1 MTDTNLEPIAARSI
15 ARRTLERMAGVAV
28 AAGLAARFAFA
39 AGKRSARIFGVA
51 AGLNLVLVIAAFA
64 GTGAPSPTAQQPATM
79 HYWAGTFT
87 LSPRIV
93 TKIDRKEPLTFVDS
107 YPYITIAGA
116 SAQLQAG
123 CEEAANEIGDKY
135 GVRVNCSLIGVPN
148 PDAPTQIEQ
157 ITSGLNANQYDCLGV
172 DPNPP
177 GAFNNLI
184 DHAMG
189 EGVPVFTVNADSQT
203 SKRIS
208 VFSDDDYPD
217 AHDMTFADQSGRVAG
232 RYAVKWAKETHHT
245 FNGKEVEII
254 SGDVTQPW
262 AQGRARGFEET
273 IKAAYPHVHFIDNW
287 NNMFMV
293 GFDPAR
299 VLSDL
304 QSFMTSHPDVFFYFS
319 TDWGGQ
325 QIAQII
331 ARHHLQGKVFGLGF
345 NLNALLVQQLKQN
358 LLIGT
363 VDQRYDLQ
371 GKNWALACANV
382 LFEHQMPSTQ
392 WTYVTPDI
400 WNSSNIDEA
409 LKIYSKIPNNGVTD

>member
-1 MTDTNLEPIAARSI
+1 MNLKATP
-15 ARRTLERMAGVAV
+15 
-28 AAGLAARFAFA
+28 
-39 AGKRSARIFGVA
+39 RILGVA
-51 AGLNLVLVIAAFA
+51 AGLNLALVVAAF
-64 GTGAPSPTAQQPATM
+64 GATDAAQPPITM
-79 HYWAGTFT
+79 QYWTGTFT

-93 TKIDRKEPLTFVDS
+93 AKIEKKETLTFVDS

-123 CEEAANEIGDKY
+123 CQEAAGEIEQKY
-135 GVRVNCSLIGVPN
+135 GVHIACSLIGVPN

-157 ITSGLNANQYDCLGV
+157 ITSGLNAQQYDCLGI

-184 DHAMG
+184 GRAMG
-189 EGVPVFTVNADSQT
+189 EGVPVFTVNGDSQS

-208 VFSDDDYPD
+208 IFADNDYPD
-217 AHDMTFADQSGRVAG
+217 ADNMKLANQTGKVAG
-232 RYAVKWAKETHHT
+232 QYAVDWAKKTNHA
-245 FNGKEVEII
+245 FNGKEVEMI
-254 SGDVTQPW
+254 SGDVTAPW

-273 IKAAYPHVHFIDNW
+273 IKAAYPDVHFVDDW
-287 NNMFMV
+287 DKMFMV
-293 GFDPAR
+293 GFDPAT

-304 QSFMTSHPDVFFYFS
+304 EGFARSHPDVFFYYS

-331 ARHHLQGKVFGLGF
+331 ERHNLQDKVFGLGF
-345 NLNALLVQQLKQN
+345 NLNALLVQQLKKN

-371 GKNWALACANV
+371 AKAWALACADV
-382 LFEHQMPSTQ
+382 LFEHKMPSTQ
-392 WTYVTPDI
+392 WTYITPDL
-400 WNSSNIDEA
+400 WSASNIDKA
-409 LKIYSKIPNNGVTD
+409 LAIYSKIPNNGVTQ

>member
-1 MTDTNLEPIAARSI
+1 MGLKRSTGI
-15 ARRTLERMAGVAV
+15 LALTAGLSLVAAV
-28 AAGLAARFAFA
+28 AA
-39 AGKRSARIFGVA
+39 I
-51 AGLNLVLVIAAFA
+51 A
-64 GTGAPSPTAQQPATM
+64 GTGTPPAAAQGSATM
-79 HYWAGTFT
+79 SYWAGQFT
-87 LSPRIV
+87 VSPRIV
-93 TKIDRKEPLTFVDS
+93 AKIDHKEPLSFVDS

-123 CEEAANEIGDKY
+123 CKEAADEIAHEY
-135 GVRVNCSLIGVPN
+135 GVPIKCSLIGVPN

-157 ITSGLNANQYDCLGV
+157 ITSKLNASQIDCLGA

-184 DHAMG
+184 GQAMG

-217 AHDMTFADQSGRVAG
+217 AHDMTFWNQSGKVAG
-232 RYAVKWAKETHHT
+232 RYAVKWAKDTHHT
-245 FNGKEVEII
+245 FNGEQVEMI

-273 IKAAYPHVHFIDNW
+273 IKAAYPQVHFLDNW

-293 GFDPAR
+293 GFDTTK

-304 QSFMTSHPDVFFYFS
+304 QSYMTSHPHVFFYYS

-331 ARHHLQGKVFGLGF
+331 ARHHLEGKVFGLAF
-345 NLNALLVQQLKQN
+345 NLNALYVEQVRKN

-371 GKNWALACANV
+371 GKNWALACADV
-382 LFEHQMPSTQ
+382 LFKHKMPSTQ

-409 LKIYSKIPNNGVTD
+409 LKIYSKIPNNGVTQ

>member
-1 MTDTNLEPIAARSI
+1 MDL
-15 ARRTLERMAGVAV
+15 
-28 AAGLAARFAFA
+28 
-39 AGKRSARIFGVA
+39 KRSARILGLA

-64 GTGAPSPTAQQPATM
+64 GTGKPVTM

-93 TKIDRKEPLTFVDS
+93 AKIKNKEPLTFVDS

-123 CEEAANEIGDKY
+123 CQEAAGKIEKKY
-135 GVRVNCSLIGVPN
+135 GVRINCALIGVPSPN
-148 PDAPTQIEQ
+148 APTQIEQ
-157 ITSGLNANQYDCLGV
+157 ITSGLNAHQYDCVGV

-184 DHAMG
+184 GRAMK
-189 EGVPVFTVNADSQT
+189 EGVPVFTVNGDSQT

-208 VFSDDDYPD
+208 IFSDDDYPD
-217 AHDMTFADQSGRVAG
+217 AHDMTFSNQSGKVAG
-232 RYAVKWAKETHHT
+232 RYAVRWAKRTHHT
-245 FNGKEVEII
+245 FNGKEVEMI

-262 AQGRARGFEET
+262 ARGRARGFEET
-273 IKAAYPHVHFIDNW
+273 IKAAYPQVHFLDNW
-287 NNMFMV
+287 DNMFMV
-293 GFDPAR
+293 GFDPAK

-304 QSFMTSHPDVFFYFS
+304 QSFMTSHPHVFFYFS

-325 QIAQII
+325 QIAQLIE
-331 ARHHLQGKVFGLGF
+331 RHHLKGKVFGLGY
-345 NLNALLVQQLKQN
+345 NLNALLVQQLQKN

-371 GKNWALACANV
+371 GKRWAMACASV
-382 LFEHQMPSTQ
+382 LFEHKMPKTQ
-392 WTYVTPDI
+392 WTYITPNI
-400 WNSSNIDEA
+400 WNSSNIDKA
-409 LKIYSKIPNNGVTD
+409 LKIYSKIPHNGVTN

>member
-1 MTDTNLEPIAARSI
+1 MDLKRST
-15 ARRTLERMAGVAV
+15 RTLGVAM
-28 AAGLAARFAFA
+28 
-39 AGKRSARIFGVA
+39 
-51 AGLNLVLVIAAFA
+51 GLNVALVIAAFA
-64 GTGAPSPTAQQPATM
+64 AGGTPSPTTERPATM
-79 HYWAGTFT
+79 HYWNGEFT
-87 LSPRIV
+87 VSPRIV
-93 TKIDRKEPLTFVDS
+93 AKIKHKQPLNFVDS

-123 CEEAANEIGDKY
+123 CKEAANEIKAKY
-135 GVRVNCSLIGVPN
+135 GVAINCSLIGVPN

-157 ITSGLNANQYDCLGV
+157 ITSGLNAHQYDCIGV

-184 DHAMG
+184 ARAMG

-217 AHDMTFADQSGRVAG
+217 AHDMTFYNQSGKVAG
-232 RYAVKWAKETHHT
+232 RYAVGWAKQTHHT
-245 FNGKEVEII
+245 FNDKQIEMI

-273 IKAAYPHVHFIDNW
+273 IKAAYPHAQFLDNW

-293 GFDPAR
+293 GFDTVT
-299 VLSDL
+299 VLSDM
-304 QSFMTSHPDVFFYFS
+304 QSFMTSHPHVFFYFS

-331 ARHHLQGKVFGLGF
+331 ARHHLEGKVFGLGY
-345 NLNALLVQQLKQN
+345 NLNSLYVQQVRQN
-358 LLIGT
+358 QLIGT

-382 LFEHQMPSTQ
+382 LFKHEMPSTQ
-392 WTYVTPDI
+392 WTYVTPDV

-409 LKIYSKIPNNGVTD
+409 LKIYSKIPNN